1 MIDSTLRLL
10 ICLPLPLLAA
20 CSGSE
25 KSASLTDSGAAAC
38 EQWTIEQAQLVDE
51 AELLGWLPGPI
62 DFLPEHQ
69 GPGLAIGDLN
79 GDGFLDGLLAVR
91 SGGLLVLLN
100 DGEGR
105 FEEGFPLPLA
115 DDTTISV
122 LSIALADLDGDG
134 DLDAAVTAPDGHPD
148 HILTNPGDGSPWS
161 LTELEFSTPGSLTPS
176 FGDWDQDGD
185 LDLFVPGFA
194 DEFSAADSEGKPHR
208 LYMQQQ
214 PGQFVLEAERL
225 PETSRMGS
233 GYLAQPFDVDLD
245 GDLDL
250 FLLHD
255 LPFVSQLLLN
265 DGTGH
270 FTDGSEDCLC
280 TQVRAAMGLALG
292 DTNADGVPDFFVTG
306 WQDNRHL

>member
-25 KSASLTDSGAAAC
+25 KSASLTDSGSAAC

-51 AELLGWLPGPI
+51 PELLGWLPGPI

-280 TQVRAAMGLALG
+280 TQVRAG
-292 DTNADGVPDFFVTG
+292 NEK
-306 WQDNRHL
+306 Q